1 MHAANFLKL
10 CILWIF
16 YSYAHRFAMQQCRSK
31 FSEPMHICNA
41 LVHMQIFWSLHAAN
55 FLQLCIP
62 IPKTCICKFS
72 RAMQIAN
79 FLEICMH
86 IFNAS
91 IHMQIF
97 WSYAYL
103 RAHDLRTEWKIF
115 KDFSG
120 PTRNHRPPP
129 PLDKIGKCKI
139 WQRRKITPPVQ
150 ANSERILKGQCDE
163 NIVWTKRPRDDILGQ
178 FIL

>member
-1 MHAANFLKL
+1 MRMLSAATFTANFLQHSNKKCKCKFWSYACMHAANFLKL

-72 RAMQIAN
+72 RAMH
-79 FLEICMH
+79 ICGLT
-86 IFNAS
+86 ICGQNGK
-91 IHMQIF
+91 
-97 WSYAYL
+97 YL
-103 RAHDLRTEWKIF
+103 KIF
-115 KDFSG
+115 
-120 PTRNHRPPP
+120 
-129 PLDKIGKCKI
+129 
-139 WQRRKITPPVQ
+139 PVQ
-150 ANSERILKGQCDE
+150 QGIILLLLHLTKLANAKSDKEERLQILFRQIRRG
-163 NIVWTKRPRDDILGQ
+163 
-178 FIL
+178 F